1 MSDCLF
7 CKIVAGEI
15 PSTKLF
21 ENDKV
26 LAFKDIDPQAPV
38 HVLIIPKKHVSDIHD
53 PNADKTLFGDLFEAS
68 SEIVKELNLT
78 DDGYRL
84 VINSGKNGGQ
94 LVPHLH
100 VHLLAERSLQ
110 WPPG

>member
-7 CKIVAGEI
+7 CKIVKGEI
-15 PSTKLF
+15 PSTKVY
-21 ENDKV
+21 EDDSCY
-26 LAFKDIDPQAPV
+26 AFKDIDPKAPV
-38 HVLIIPKKHVSDIHD
+38 HVLIVPKQHVSDIHD
-53 PNADKTLFGDLFEAS
+53 ENCDRTLYGNLFAAVKN
-68 SEIVKELNLT
+68 IVTELKVT
-78 DDGYRL
+78 ESGYRL
-84 VINSGKNGGQ
+84 VVNSGSDGGQ